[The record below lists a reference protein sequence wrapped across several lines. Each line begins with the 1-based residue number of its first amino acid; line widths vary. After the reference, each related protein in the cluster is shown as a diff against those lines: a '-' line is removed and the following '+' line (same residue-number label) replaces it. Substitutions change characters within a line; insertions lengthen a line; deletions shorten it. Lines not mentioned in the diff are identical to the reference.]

1 MLSKLVVDMPTYEY
15 RCDTCDLRFD
25 IVQSFADDA
34 LTKCPKASDEASPA
48 SCASPGKGKV
58 KKVFSAPAI
67 TFKGDGFYKND
78 SRVGAGK
85 SSSAATAG
93 DSSDSKSNGSSKD
106 SSSDS
111 SSGGSDKGSSSKSS
125 SKDSNGGG
133 KGDSGNKSSSQSG
146 SKSATSQPVPAGA

>member
-1 MLSKLVVDMPTYEY
+1 MPTYEY

-85 SSSAATAG
+85 SGSAAAAA
-93 DSSDSKSNGSSKD
+93 DSSDSSSSSDSKSDSSKNNN
-106 SSSDS
+106 S
-111 SSGGSDKGSSSKSS
+111 GSDKGSSSKS
-125 SKDSNGGG
+125 DGGGSG
-133 KGDSGNKSSSQSG
+133 KGDSGNKSSSQSD

>member
-1 MLSKLVVDMPTYEY
+1 MPTYEY
-15 RCDTCDLRFD
+15 RCQTCDLCFD

-48 SCASPGKGKV
+48 GCASPGKGKV

-85 SSSAATAG
+85 SGSATAADNDG
-93 DSSDSKSNGSSKD
+93 GSTGSDSKSSGSSKD
-106 SSSDS
+106 SNSDS
-111 SSGGSDKGSSSKSS
+111 SSGSGDKGSSSKSS
-125 SKDSNGGG
+125 GSGG
-133 KGDSGNKSSSQSG
+133 KGDSGNKSSSQPK

>member
-1 MLSKLVVDMPTYEY
+1 MPTYEY
-15 RCDTCDLRFD
+15 RCQTCDLCFD

-48 SCASPGKGKV
+48 GCASPGKGKV

-85 SSSAATAG
+85 SSSAA
-93 DSSDSKSNGSSKD
+93 DSSDSKSSDSSKD

-111 SSGGSDKGSSSKSS
+111 SNGGSDKGSSSKSS
-125 SKDSNGGG
+125 GSGG
-133 KGDSGNKSSSQSG
+133 KSKSDSSSGSSKSG
-146 SKSATSQPVPAGA
+146 SKSSTSQPVPAGA